1 LKNLLSA
8 LLALALCITPAS
20 PQGISS
26 MLPGPGTA
34 HSTGGGGGGI
44 AYSNSADLGYNGG
57 GGNFSTS
64 YTGSILTH
72 GLLVACISG
81 NDSASDTLTAVTY
94 GGNALSLGAKVF
106 VSGNRWIY
114 LYYLLNPPSGS
125 NTFAITQSG
134 GNYLIPVVAEY
145 SGVLQSS
152 QPDAIA
158 THTDNVGGTS
168 VVTTVTVA
176 NNGSWPVLC
185 VQTNSVGY
193 SSGTNATVRVQD
205 AALHVTALYDSNAP
219 VSPGSYSM
227 TANFGGFKTSTSA
240 ITSFQPG

>member
-1 LKNLLSA
+1 MKMRAIVLA
-8 LLALALCITPAS
+8 GVLALAQITPSAA
-20 PQGISS
+20 Q
-26 MLPGPGTA
+26 MLLLGVGVKPVA
-34 HSTGGGGGGI
+34 GGGGGPI
-44 AYSNSADLGYNGG
+44 AYNNSADLGYNGG

-64 YTGSILTH
+64 YTGSVLTH

-134 GNYLIPVVAEY
+134 GNFLIPVVAEY

-152 QPDAIA
+152 QPDATA
-158 THTDNVGGTS
+158 THTDNAGNTFVT
-168 VVTTVTVA
+168 TTVTVA
-176 NNGSWPVLC
+176 NNASWPVLC
-185 VQTNSVGY
+185 VQTNGTGY
-193 SSGTNATVRVQD
+193 SSGTNAAVRVQD
-205 AALHVTALYDSNAP
+205 GALFITALYDSNAP

-227 TANFGGFKTSTSA
+227 TANFNNFRTSTSV